1 MGRQASHAYSIWMW
15 DVLLSPVFATEARY
29 SARNDHHQTDRDSSD
44 NEEQFQV
51 DLAVLAGEPWVAVA
65 GDVTGLQ
72 NTLPVPVA
80 QLTLRGCATAYSA
93 WESPTVGPSRQ
104 VEVAGHA

>member
-1 MGRQASHAYSIWMW
+1 MW

-29 SARNDHHQTDRDSSD
+29 SAGNDHHQTDGDSSD

-51 DLAVLAGEPWVAVA
+51 DLAVLAGKPWVAVA
-65 GDVTGLQ
+65 GDVAGLE

-80 QLTLRGCATAYSA
+80 QLTLCGGATANSS
-93 WESPTVGPSRQ
+93 WESPAVGPGRQ
-104 VEVAGHA
+104 VEVARHA